1 MNDRKASG
9 APADRAG
16 GAPVDLKE
24 RVGDLDA
31 LRGFALIGVFI
42 ANFAGYAGA
51 GFMGTED
58 QLAALPTAGLDG
70 VADFFVRWLVHDK
83 ANTLFAFLF
92 GLGFWLQMQ
101 RLTARGADF
110 ARIYLRRLTILLLFG
125 LFHCLFIFSYDILH
139 LYALAGFAL
148 FFLRGVSDRTLL
160 VAGLMLALAG
170 RLVVTEA
177 VEISGY
183 AAISGVDAAYTD
195 AAVMA
200 RQAAS
205 ESGDYFALLR
215 VFTEFLRLDW
225 IQNGLL
231 LAWFFYALGR
241 FMVGAWVGRRG
252 WLENAERHMSGFRRW
267 LRLLLPAGLIGELV
281 ASLMH
286 TGIEVEVLPES
297 IALSVA
303 AESLHLVAA
312 PMLTAGYVCAVV
324 VGLRSRA
331 LARVFLPLAH
341 VGRMALTNYVTQSLI
356 IAFVLFGVWPGL
368 ALAGK
373 IGTFTVLLI
382 VAAGY
387 GAQVVFSAFW
397 LKRFAY
403 GPLEW
408 AWRALTYGTLPRL
421 RLAPKNVPVAP

>member
-1 MNDRKASG
+1 MNDDVKT
-9 APADRAG
+9 
-16 GAPVDLKE
+16 APVEGGGEGPVAARE

-42 ANFAGYAGA
+42 ANIAGYAGA
-51 GFMGTED
+51 GFMATED
-58 QLAALPTAGLDG
+58 QLAALPTAGVDA
-70 VADFFVRWLVHDK
+70 VADFFVQWLVHDK

-125 LFHCLFIFSYDILH
+125 LFHCFFVFSYDILH

-148 FFLRGVSDRTLL
+148 FFLRGVSDKALL
-160 VAGLMLALAG
+160 LAGLALALFG
-170 RLVVTEA
+170 RLAVTEA
-177 VEISGY
+177 IEFSGY

-205 ESGDYFALLR
+205 ESGDYLALLR
-215 VFTEFLRLDW
+215 LFTEFLRLDW

-241 FMVGAWVGRRG
+241 FMVGAFVGRRG

-267 LRLLLPAGLIGELV
+267 LRLLLPAGLVGELV

-286 TGIEVEVLPES
+286 TGIDLGVIPES
-297 IALSVA
+297 VALSVA
-303 AESLHLVAA
+303 AEALHLVAA
-312 PMLTAGYVCAVV
+312 PTLAAGYLCAIV
-324 VGLRSRA
+324 VGLRS
-331 LARVFLPLAH
+331 PLAARLIRPLAF

-373 IGTFTVLLI
+373 IGTFAVLLV

-387 GAQVVFSAFW
+387 GAQVAFSAFW

-408 AWRALTYGTLPRL
+408 IWRALTYGTLPRL
-421 RLAPKNVPVAP
+421 RLAKGKPAPAAL